1 MKSDAWRAILKQ
13 ACALSGAS
21 WAARLYCDGD
31 NWHVEST
38 WGLLKREQDAVFAQ
52 LESAWLNGALASG
65 RSRARKRGDFY
76 WQVFPQRASQTLWL
90 VGSRQRLDAAGR
102 QIWKLLCDVHQ
113 TAQQDVSGLGVFFGA
128 PTPSAVKSARPHETQ
143 AAFGQVLDLFLR
155 VGRSAN
161 GWLAV
166 VSGNELQVYAATVPE
181 VRGRGV
187 LLSPAVIQDLR
198 LQTGRPADVDENVAP
213 LLERLP
219 SSARLVLVPI
229 LDDTRPIA
237 LVALWRDEP
246 FTQRELASLEILSRY
261 TVLTIG
267 SLVMLAD
274 VSAHARRLGVLND
287 FIRTVSVA
295 AGLEKSIERAF
306 HLLRGTFGTALI
318 SLALFSADREQLRV
332 YRLLGGKVHV
342 QVSDAARS
350 PLAKRL
356 LRGRLMRSLRP
367 EELAEAPRLHSESRS
382 LLWSPLRHGGEIIGG
397 IVLESMLA
405 QAFSPG
411 DEALLAGIASHLSG
425 VVEYGRLL
433 EDAETHARNLEVLHV
448 LVRRLLALQSIS
460 ELAETTAQMLC
471 EAFDEAPTLVAL
483 QDASGEYRHT
493 WVGNFDPVQT
503 DQLDEEIRVR
513 AAAAAEHGRILV
525 NDPAVENTSTPWLM
539 GKEAASF
546 LTIPVVIDDV
556 AVGLIHLESR
566 LPHRFSRS
574 DVLTLDALAGVL
586 GNVTARIW
594 QYQNLRETVKHLEE
608 ARLELQARME
618 SQRLAENRLLQ
629 AAKLAAVGEM
639 AAGVAH
645 ELNNPL
651 TTVIGFTELTLQNDS
666 LPTDVREDLAMVL
679 QEARRARDVVR
690 RLLDFSRQ
698 SEGQMT
704 RSDLNVVIE
713 DVLALVNRFL
723 QNHNVQLRRMLQP
736 DLPWVMMDPN
746 RMKQVL
752 LNLIHNA
759 LDAMPNGGMLT
770 LRSYVVQEDDMSW
783 ACVDVED
790 TGVGIPPDVL
800 PRIFEPFFT
809 TRSGSGGTGLGL
821 AVTYGIVQDHRG
833 RIEVKS
839 QAGEGSRF
847 TIWLPIEE
855 MGL

>member
-13 ACALSGAS
+13 ACVLSGAS

-31 NWHVEST
+31 DWHVESV
-38 WGLLKREQDAVFAQ
+38 WGLPKREQEAVFAH
-52 LESAWLNGALASG
+52 LEPAWLNGALASG
-65 RSRARKRGDFY
+65 RPRARKRGDFY
-76 WQVFPQRASQTLWL
+76 WQVFPQRAAQTLWL

-113 TAQQDVSGLGVFFGA
+113 AAQQDVSGLGVFFGA
-128 PTPSAVKSARPHETQ
+128 QTPSAVKSAPPHETQ
-143 AAFGQVLDLFLR
+143 AALGQVLHLFLQ
-155 VGRSAN
+155 VGRSTE

-166 VSGNELQVYAATVPE
+166 VSGNELQVYAASAPE

-187 LLSPAVIQDLR
+187 LLSPAVIQELR
-198 LQTGRPADVDENVAP
+198 LQTGRPADVDENIAP

-219 SSARLVLVPI
+219 SAAWLVLIPV
-229 LDDTRPIA
+229 LDEGRPIA

-246 FTQRELASLEILSRY
+246 FTPRELTSLEILSRY

-287 FIRTVSVA
+287 FVRTVSVA

-306 HLLRGTFGTALI
+306 HLLRGTFGTTLI

-342 QVSDAARS
+342 QISDAAHS
-350 PLAKRL
+350 PLTKRL
-356 LRGRLMRSLRP
+356 LHGRLMRCLRP
-367 EELAEAPRLHSESRS
+367 EELAGAPRLHSESRS

-397 IVLESMLA
+397 IVLESMLP
-405 QAFSPG
+405 QAFSSG

-448 LVRRLLALQSIS
+448 LVRRLLALQSIP
-460 ELAETTAQMLC
+460 ELTETTAQMLS
-471 EAFDEAPTLVAL
+471 EAFDETPALVAL
-483 QDASGEYRHT
+483 QDAAGEYRHAWT
-493 WVGNFDPVQT
+493 GDLEPVRMDNFGQ
-503 DQLDEEIRVR
+503 EIRAR
-513 AAAAAEHGRILV
+513 AAAAAEQGRILV
-525 NDPAVENTSTPWLM
+525 NDPAVEATSAPWLL
-539 GKEAASF
+539 GEEAASF
-546 LTIPVVIDDV
+546 LTIPVVMDD
-556 AVGLIHLESR
+556 APVGLIHVESR

-586 GNVTARIW
+586 GNVAARIW
-594 QYQNLRETVKHLEE
+594 QYQNLRETVQRLEE

-651 TTVIGFTELTLQNDS
+651 TTVIGFTELTLQNDA
-666 LPTDVREDLAMVL
+666 LPADVREDLGMVL

-698 SEGQMT
+698 SEGALT
-704 RSDLNVVIE
+704 RSDLNAVIE
-713 DVLALVNRFL
+713 DVLALVRRFL
-723 QNHNVQLRRMLQP
+723 ENRNVQLLRALQP

-746 RMKQVL
+746 RMKQVF

-759 LDAMPNGGMLT
+759 LDAMPNGGTLT
-770 LRSYVVQEDDMSW
+770 LRSYVVEEDEAHW

-790 TGVGIPPDVL
+790 TGIGIPPDVL

-809 TRSGSGGTGLGL
+809 TRGGNGGTGLGL

-833 RIEVKS
+833 RIEVQS
-839 QAGEGSRF
+839 QIGAGSRF

-855 MGL
+855 EGL